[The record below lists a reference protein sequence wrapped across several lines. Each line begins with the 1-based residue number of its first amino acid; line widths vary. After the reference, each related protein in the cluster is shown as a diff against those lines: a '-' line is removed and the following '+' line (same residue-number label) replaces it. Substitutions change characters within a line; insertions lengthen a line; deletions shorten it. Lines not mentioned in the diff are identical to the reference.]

1 MTLNKDYM
9 GALASFLCLMH
20 CLAGP
25 VLLTL
30 GVSVVGSS
38 IIENERIHLLLVIP
52 IVLIAAWSLPA
63 SFKKHRQPIPVMI
76 ALTGIGLLLMGLMIE
91 AYELPLTVAASML
104 LMSAHLY
111 NRKLLSA

>member
-25 VLLTL
+25 VLIAF
-30 GVSVVGSS
+30 GVSVAGLSVIG
-38 IIENERIHLLLVIP
+38 NERVHLFLVIP
-52 IVLIAAWSLPA
+52 IVLFAAWSLPA
-63 SFKKHRQPIPVMI
+63 SFSKHRQPVPVMI
-76 ALTGIGLLLMGLMIE
+76 ALIGIVLLLLGLMIE
-91 AYELPLTVAASML
+91 SYELPLTVAASLL

-111 NRKLLSA
+111 NRKLLS